1 MGVFLIIIKNFISI
15 LWKSFFMVRRKG
27 LIIIVVDNVE
37 FILGV
42 DYILIKCIG
51 LFLCIKFIEF

>member
-1 MGVFLIIIKNFISI
+1 
-15 LWKSFFMVRRKG
+15 MVRRKG
-27 LIIIVVDNVE
+27 LIIIVVDIVE

>member
-1 MGVFLIIIKNFISI
+1 
-15 LWKSFFMVRRKG
+15 MVRRKG